1 MSGEGG
7 GWITWVHSK
16 EGGDTGVPITG
27 LSGVASKIR
36 GYKSI

>member
-16 EGGDTGVPITG
+16 EGGDTGVQEY
-27 LSGVASKIR
+27 LLL
-36 GYKSI
+36 GYQEYPVK